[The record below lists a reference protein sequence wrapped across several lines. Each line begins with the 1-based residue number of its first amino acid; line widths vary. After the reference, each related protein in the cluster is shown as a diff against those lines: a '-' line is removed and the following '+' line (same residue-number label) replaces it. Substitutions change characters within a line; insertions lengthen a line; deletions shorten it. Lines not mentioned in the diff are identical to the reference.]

1 MANRRDFL
9 GVVLGAASASAMAT
23 AMRANAQ
30 AKAPELEE
38 SDPVATA
45 LGYKKDGT
53 KVDKAKFPKYAAGQ
67 ACTNC
72 QLYQGKPTDAS
83 APCPTFAM
91 KIVQGKGWCN
101 AWVKR
106 A

>member
-1 MANRRDFL
+1 MANRREFL
-9 GVVLGAASASAMAT
+9 RIVVAGTAVAGALK
-23 AMRANAQ
+23 AQ
-30 AKAPELEE
+30 AQAAQLSE

-45 LGYKKDGT
+45 LGYKADAT
-53 KVDKAKFPKYAAGQ
+53 KVDKSKFPKYAAGQ
-67 ACTNC
+67 DCATC

-83 APCPTFAM
+83 APCPTFGN
-91 KIVQGKGWCN
+91 KIVAGKGWCN